1 MHNVHG
7 FALISEALKHPA
19 APVMALFCEVHAT
32 ALKAM
37 HKAGRR
43 GGDSIAREG
52 DKHVCRSVRQ
62 RLAVRFSGSVSPR
75 GGRDKP
81 SPQKCLYARVLHVT
95 NARLIGVIK

>member
-19 APVMALFCEVHAT
+19 APIMARFFEAYAT

-43 GGDSIAREG
+43 GGDSIARG
-52 DKHVCRSVRQ
+52 GCKHVC
-62 RLAVRFSGSVSPR
+62 AGCASGTEAGAAAMGESGLLKQKSPA
-75 GGRDKP
+75 
-81 SPQKCLYARVLHVT
+81 KCV
-95 NARLIGVIK
+95 

>member
-1 MHNVHG
+1 MEALLPPIFRVLKPVNEPCMHNVHG

-43 GGDSIAREG
+43 GGDSIAR
-52 DKHVCRSVRQ
+52 
-62 RLAVRFSGSVSPR
+62 
-75 GGRDKP
+75 
-81 SPQKCLYARVLHVT
+81 
-95 NARLIGVIK
+95 

>member
-19 APVMALFCEVHAT
+19 APVMAVFCVVHAT

-43 GGDSIAREG
+43 GGDSIAR
-52 DKHVCRSVRQ
+52 
-62 RLAVRFSGSVSPR
+62 
-75 GGRDKP
+75 
-81 SPQKCLYARVLHVT
+81 
-95 NARLIGVIK
+95 

>member
-7 FALISEALKHPA
+7 FALIFVALKHPA
-19 APVMALFCEVHAT
+19 APVMARFFEAYAT

-52 DKHVCRSVRQ
+52 ANMYAQVASV
-62 RLAVRFSGSVSPR
+62 A
-75 GGRDKP
+75 
-81 SPQKCLYARVLHVT
+81 
-95 NARLIGVIK
+95 I

>member
-7 FALISEALKHPA
+7 FALFSEALKHPA
-19 APVMALFCEVHAT
+19 APVMAAFCEVHAT

-52 DKHVCRSVRQ
+52 CKHVCGGC
-62 RLAVRFSGSVSPR
+62 ASGTEAGAAAMNESEALKTKSPA
-75 GGRDKP
+75 K
-81 SPQKCLYARVLHVT
+81 RV
-95 NARLIGVIK
+95 